1 MDLIS
6 PPNTLAPRGDSTA
19 RASDT
24 LAVLGL
30 LLALL
35 GPIFLGLGE
44 LIGLALCVLSV
55 SRRRNT
61 VRGTIMAWV
70 GIIVSLA
77 WCVLLGFG
85 AFYFLSGK
93 ACSRNE
99 SRVMVRLE
107 KAACVEFSVKYAL
120 LEDADG
126 NGNGEYVAPD
136 RFDEI
141 PGLDLKAREMSGSP
155 ALEGYN
161 YYFENVSA
169 DTFSITAV
177 PKIYNVT
184 GRKTFFVSEE
194 GIVVAEDLKGERFK
208 GDPLADNEDPGSGS
222 TIFRRHERKLSEKLL
237 SAAEKRFKVGEHEL
251 CRKILENL
259 KNNLPDSSLAERA
272 DALDK
277 ENAKALLEIS
287 AANLCADA
295 QNYLKNG
302 KKDPALVMLRAV
314 AADYPGTL
322 AAREA
327 AAKAGDLALELAK
340 AELKLAN
347 ALVESNYWFSAEESL
362 EKIAR
367 KYPEAMARED
377 FSDQV
382 SSCRRLSNER
392 RDSFAAQLLAEAEK
406 LEFAGDSVKAYNA
419 YLQIK
424 ENYGGTPAAGSVD
437 AGLGRLK
444 NQMDEKTAERYILDV
459 MKNVALTNDVE
470 VLNKISLLVSA
481 CGETKAYKRAEDVL
495 ERARKKC
502 LVRLL
507 GNEADE
513 FMAKGNFVSAR
524 DKFEQ
529 LIKEKPE
536 ALEVVKGKLER
547 CLTENFEAYYANG
560 DYEEALETFERY
572 DGLKAPLP
580 IAERGQIDECY
591 YKSGT
596 RLYQEGDIRLA
607 VERLEKCY
615 QAYRRD
621 AHYNFIAGRAN
632 AAIGRWEPSVRHLTA
647 CGDLDGRNA
656 LELFSARAYA
666 RMHLCVPFENNL
678 IAMFVANRF
687 FYETV
692 SDYGWLKIVY
702 AELAPSNGVE
712 KVGNVAMRI
721 VRERTSGKLI
731 VMVEKPER
739 GSFAMPG
746 FNYGTGGDKDTLYA
760 VDRSY
765 QDCLV
770 VMNDRI
776 RELEHLLN
784 CIIKTN
790 IYSKK
795 VLWNRYD
802 QRNEAFERRIRE
814 LASYDYRESL
824 ENGNILGQ
832 IKQDIANHKT
842 VLEDLRAVLR
852 ERNIPELREA
862 YAKVSEKVREL
873 EKSAGLLR
881 GFIKARNKRNEEID
895 LFLKDVADG
904 GKKHAI
910 TPEKYLEAVNVIRKY
925 CAANDKAYVECVES
939 FVDSINVEVDLS
951 CLEQFLPNVKE

>member
-24 LAVLGL
+24 LSVLGL

-107 KAACVEFSVKYAL
+107 KAACVEFCVKYAL

-126 NGNGEYVAPD
+126 DGNGEYVAPD

-208 GDPLADNEDPGSGS
+208 DDPLADNDDPGSGS

-347 ALVESNYWFSAEESL
+347 AFVESNYWFSAEESL
-362 EKIAR
+362 EKIVR

-377 FSDQV
+377 FFDQV

-437 AGLGRLK
+437 AGLERLK

-502 LVRLL
+502 LVRVL

-529 LIKEKPE
+529 LLKENPE
-536 ALEVVKGKLER
+536 DLEVVKGKLER
-547 CLTENFEAYYANG
+547 CLTENFEHYYANG

-572 DGLKAPLP
+572 DELKAPLP

-596 RLYQEGDIRLA
+596 RLYQEGDMSGA
-607 VERLEKCY
+607 AEKLEKCY

-632 AAIGRWEPSVRHLTA
+632 AVLKRWERAAKHLAA
-647 CGDLDGRNA
+647 CGDIGERYK
-656 LELFSARAYA
+656 LEFCAARAYSA
-666 RMHLCVPFENNL
+666 INLAPPLENKL
-678 IAMFVANRF
+678 IAMFVSNRD

-692 SDYGWLKIVY
+692 SDYGFIKINYVK
-702 AELAPSNGVE
+702 LIGTNGVE
-712 KVGNVAMRI
+712 T
-721 VRERTSGKLI
+721 VRNGSMKIDREKTSGRVI
-731 VMVEKPER
+731 VSMAKPEK
-739 GSFAMPG
+739 GPFYWPG
-746 FNYGTGGDKDTLYA
+746 HHWGTGDSESLYLVDK
-760 VDRSY
+760 SY
-765 QDCLV
+765 QACLPV
-770 VMNDRI
+770 IIERLRGLEAILRTNHYESFKRQHFKKCNERFEKRI
-776 RELEHLLN
+776 RELE
-784 CIIKTN
+784 
-790 IYSKK
+790 SF
-795 VLWNRYD
+795 D
-802 QRNEAFERRIRE
+802 QREYFEN
-814 LASYDYRESL
+814 AD
-824 ENGNILGQ
+824 ILGQ
-832 IKQDIANHKT
+832 IKQLITYYNA
-842 VLEDLRAVLR
+842 VLTDLRAVLG
-852 ERNIPELREA
+852 ERDITELRTQ
-862 YAKVSEKVREL
+862 YANLTKKVDEL
-873 EKSAGLLR
+873 ERTKWLLR
-881 GFIKARNKRNEEID
+881 GYMRERNKRNVEID
-895 LFLKDVADG
+895 LFLKDTVEANKRDFNADRISEAA
-904 GKKHAI
+904 KTIREHYTAQDDD
-910 TPEKYLEAVNVIRKY
+910 YLECVRKF
-925 CAANDKAYVECVES
+925 VEA
-939 FVDSINVEVDLS
+939 INMEVDLS
-951 CLEQFLPNVKE
+951 CLEQFLPKEKE